1 MAGKSFYYIS
11 EDTVVIIDD
20 GICNQSDQECFSY
33 RLITEK
39 QNEYMRQ
46 YDHVYR
52 FLIEDREWIDRTINI
67 QMANMTPVIHH
78 IIRQDSAE
86 ASPLEFMFEKNICR
100 CIWRGSFELFRNKN
114 MDSLIKRA

>member
-1 MAGKSFYYIS
+1 MVESFSCKEVVTYPNGGKSFYYIS

-39 QNEYMRQ
+39 QNEYMRH

-52 FLIEDREWIDRTINI
+52 FLIEDRE
-67 QMANMTPVIHH
+67 
-78 IIRQDSAE
+78 
-86 ASPLEFMFEKNICR
+86 
-100 CIWRGSFELFRNKN
+100 
-114 MDSLIKRA
+114 